1 MDDFLLSGIP
11 SQAIRATAIVYA
23 SYGNEEFHRVR
34 RTAAVLLT
42 NPLAL
47 LVRLVLRISKF
58 TEVPNRYKAR
68 LIVRHDSVSGREYLD
83 MRVLLA
89 ARLLTLNKRKS
100 VRTWLKSWK
109 DSMRKRNV
117 SAFDKNLLARLLA

>member
-1 MDDFLLSGIP
+1 M
-11 SQAIRATAIVYA
+11 YA
-23 SYGNEEFHRVR
+23 SYGREEFHRVR

-58 TEVPNRYKAR
+58 TEVPDRYKAR
-68 LIVRHDSVSGREYLD
+68 LIVRRDSVSGREYLD